1 MATSETS
8 EKERTV
14 IAAWVPASLAAQVKQ
29 EADRGQRSVSRT
41 IRLLLEARFDRDQE
55 KRP

>member
-1 MATSETS
+1 VATTESG

-14 IAAWVPASLAAQVKQ
+14 LATWVPVDLAAQVKQ
-29 EADRGQRSVSRT
+29 EAEVGQRSVSRT
-41 IRLLLEARFDRDQE
+41 ILLALEDHFRRDRE